1 MPRPTIE
8 LNTPQHSARTV
19 DAVAEARW
27 TAVVTRD
34 PRADGTFFYAV
45 ETTGV
50 YCLPSC
56 AARRPRRENVSFHL
70 TAAAA
75 ERAGFRACK
84 RCKPGQ
90 PSLAAQ
96 DREQIADLCRF
107 IAAQPEPPTLA
118 TLAQRAACSP
128 SHLHRMF
135 KAVTGLTPRAFASE
149 QRAARVR
156 GELARGGSV
165 THALHE
171 SGFAS
176 TGRFYEQSARIL
188 GMTPSAY
195 RAGGKDERIQFAIS
209 ACSLGLVLVAASE
222 RGVCAIALGSE
233 RQALETEL
241 CQRFPRAQIKSG
253 DRALSELVA
262 KVIALVEA
270 PERGCE
276 LPLDLRGTAFQA
288 KVWQALRAIP
298 AGHTL
303 SYRELAERIA
313 LPRAVRA
320 VARACATNPLAIAV
334 PCHRVVR
341 GDGELAG
348 YRWGIERKRALLAR
362 EAERTQTTTT
372 RRKHK

>member
-1 MPRPTIE
+1 MPRPTSE
-8 LNTPQHSARTV
+8 LTTHPSAPSAGAAL
-19 DAVAEARW
+19 DARW

-34 PRADGTFFYAV
+34 RRADGTFFYAV

-50 YCLPSC
+50 YCQPSC
-56 AARRPRRENVSFHL
+56 AARTPRRENVSFHQ

-90 PSLAAQ
+90 PSLASR
-96 DREQIADLCRF
+96 DRERIVALCRF
-107 IAAQPEPPTLA
+107 IAAEPEPPTLA
-118 TLAQRAACSP
+118 ALARRAACSP

-135 KAVTGLTPRAFASE
+135 KAVTGLTPHAYANE

-156 GELARGGSV
+156 AELARGSSV
-165 THALHE
+165 TQAVHE

-176 TGRFYEQSARIL
+176 TGRFYEQADRML
-188 GMTPSAY
+188 GMMPSAY

-209 ACSLGLVLVAASE
+209 PCSLGLVLVAASA
-222 RGVCAIALGSE
+222 RGVCAIALGSNRE
-233 RQALETEL
+233 ALEREL
-241 CQRFPRAQIKSG
+241 AQRFLRAQIA
-253 DRALSELVA
+253 RADPAFDELVTQ
-262 KVIALVEA
+262 VVLVVEA
-270 PERGCE
+270 PERPCE

-298 AGHTL
+298 AGQTL

-313 LPRAVRA
+313 TPRAVRA
-320 VARACATNPLAIAV
+320 VARACASNPLAIAV
-334 PCHRVVR
+334 PCHRVLR

-362 EAERTQTTTT
+362 EAERANQAKT
-372 RRKHK
+372 RRTENE